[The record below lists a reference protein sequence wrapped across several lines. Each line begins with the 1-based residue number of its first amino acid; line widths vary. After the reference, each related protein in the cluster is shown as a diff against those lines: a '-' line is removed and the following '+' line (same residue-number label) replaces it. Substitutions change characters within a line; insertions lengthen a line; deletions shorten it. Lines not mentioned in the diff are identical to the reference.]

1 MRRPLLSVA
10 LVALI
15 LAGAAGAYALRT
27 IYLQPGKC
35 TTVAKT
41 RVCARAAP
49 PVTVTVSPSPLGR
62 TLRGN
67 GDQTLAPI
75 TLAHG
80 VEVHWTSQ
88 PDSDGVNFFAVTS
101 TSGDVDFDNG
111 DGTSSGESYLEPGTY
126 TLQVTSYGAWT
137 LSF

>member
-1 MRRPLLSVA
+1 MRRPLLAVAFAA
-10 LVALI
+10 LV

-35 TTVAKT
+35 ATVGKT
-41 RVCARAAP
+41 RVCARIAP
-49 PVTVTVSPSPLGR
+49 PVTVTVSPSPIGK
-62 TLRGN
+62 TFSGN
-67 GDQTLAPI
+67 GDEALAPI
-75 TLAHG
+75 TLSHG

-101 TSGDVDFDNG
+101 AAGDVDIDNG
-111 DGTSSGESYLEPGTY
+111 DGTASGQSYLGPGTY
-126 TLQVTSYGAWT
+126 ALQVNANGAWT